1 MFCPQCG
8 INQSEDL
15 KFCKSC
21 GANLHAVRQ
30 AVTTRETGE
39 KIEWSKTWGELKRRQ
54 MELEMYLSPEEK
66 RYKEIKAGV
75 ITSCVGIAG
84 MIVLFI
90 VMQGIIQGGNISPAA
105 AEILSRVWVAGVIPF
120 FVGLGLI
127 FNGVVLS
134 KKLVELANR
143 GPLQKETARILKSAE
158 KNTENALLPS
168 ADWHEADSPQP
179 SVTENTTRQLK
190 DDAIR
195 VPSVDKTSL

>member
-8 INQSEDL
+8 LNQSEEL

-39 KIEWSKTWGELKRRQ
+39 KIEWSKSWGELKRRQ

-84 MIVLFI
+84 MIFLFI
-90 VMQGIIQGGNISPAA
+90 LMQGIILGGNIPPAA

-120 FVGLGLI
+120 FVGIGLLI
-127 FNGVVLS
+127 NGVVVS

-143 GPLQKETARILKSAE
+143 EPRQKETARILKSTG
-158 KNTENALLPS
+158 KNKDDASLSS
-168 ADWHEADSPQP
+168 ADW
-179 SVTENTTRQLK
+179 
-190 DDAIR
+190 
-195 VPSVDKTSL
+195 